1 MLSETAISERKA
13 CSLVGLSR
21 ATMRYQSQRS
31 PEERELTERIK
42 AIAFERRRFGYR
54 RVHQLLRREGAEV
67 NHKKVYRLYR
77 EAGLAV
83 RKRKRRK
90 GVMVERQPLVPWC
103 CLMRRTIRGQWI
115 S

>member
-90 GVMVERQPLVPWC
+90 GVMVERQPLVLP
-103 CLMRRTIRGQWI
+103 G
-115 S
+115 